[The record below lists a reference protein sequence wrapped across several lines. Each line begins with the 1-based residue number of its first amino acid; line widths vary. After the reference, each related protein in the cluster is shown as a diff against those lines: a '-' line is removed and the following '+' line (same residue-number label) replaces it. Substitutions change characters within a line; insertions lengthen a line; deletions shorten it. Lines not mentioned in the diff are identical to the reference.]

1 MVKRTFEIR
10 LRATVEED
18 SPEAMLMEF
27 LQDEQARPYS
37 KNEMLMIAA
46 KVCWLPLACQHQ
58 TNSYSKAVQLLYDAE
73 YRWQLHSLYLRT
85 KLGVRSHRDINSQ
98 RDINNANSHR
108 EITEASVLV
117 EDSTTITA
125 QNDELNIEPQQLK
138 DDQSLEL
145 DSVLEPFNPFGNS
158 IISK

>member
-1 MVKRTFEIR
+1 MVKRTFELR

-58 TNSYSKAVQLLYDAE
+58 TNSHAKAVQILFDAE
-73 YRWQLHSLYLRT
+73 YRWQLHSQYLRT
-85 KLGVRSHRDINSQ
+85 KLGVRPSIDISNL
-98 RDINNANSHR
+98 NHHLEVTPTA
-108 EITEASVLV
+108 V
-117 EDSTTITA
+117 EVQVSTTTTTPIDESNT
-125 QNDELNIEPQQLK
+125 QPQELINDQTL
-138 DDQSLEL
+138 DL

>member
-1 MVKRTFEIR
+1 MGKRTFEIR

-58 TNSYSKAVQLLYDAE
+58 TNSHTKAVQLLYDAE

-85 KLGVRSHRDINSQ
+85 KLGVGSLRI
-98 RDINNANSHR
+98 INNANSHQQQK
-108 EITEASVLV
+108 EASILV
-117 EDSTTITA
+117 EASTTTTA
-125 QNDELNIEPQQLK
+125 QNHELEIESQQVI
-138 DDQSLEL
+138 DDLSLEL
-145 DSVLEPFNPFGNS
+145 DSPLEPFNPFGNS